1 VTPERLFDSVIA
13 VAPGFRGVREE
24 HMRDN
29 DELLLHVLMSDLLRF
44 VGSHFTGASTVPAD
58 PPTENDVKAVLQV
71 LDGAITAGNADVE
84 NAIAVSFIEDIE
96 TEPFFDR
103 LRPMLGPNL
112 RAELQRQ
119 KSWRPR
125 AR

>member
-1 VTPERLFDSVIA
+1 VTPERLFDSVMA
-13 VAPGFRGVREE
+13 VAPGFRRVREE

-29 DELLLHVLMSDLLRF
+29 DALLVHVLMSDLLRY
-44 VGSHFTGASTVPAD
+44 VGSYFTGASTVRAQ
-58 PPTENDVKAVLQV
+58 PPTANEVKAVLQV
-71 LDGAITAGNADVE
+71 LDGAIAAGNADVE

-96 TEPFFDR
+96 AEPFFGR
-103 LRPMLGPNL
+103 VSPMLGPNL

-119 KSWRPR
+119 KAWRPG